1 MKISYNEATAK
12 GCSSLEKDLELCE
25 QIGFDYLEIRLDMLR
40 DYLARHSLS
49 ELAAFFRTSRL
60 KPHALN
66 AVYLYPEFLSERD
79 PEDKK
84 TEVMNDFLLAC
95 EAGVAIGSQYMIVV
109 PPLQRDPLGGPFPGN
124 REETAKECIR
134 ILSALSE
141 MALPFGMNL
150 CFEPVGF
157 NRSSVRNM
165 KEAAA
170 IVNEVDRPNVGFA
183 LDSYNLYLYEGSND
197 FSSIGEVDPA
207 KIFAVHMM
215 SGLDVPA
222 EERGQD
228 KRCYPDRGVVDT
240 GNFLKNLKQT
250 GYEGM
255 VSIETF
261 NPDYW
266 KEKPEHVIAM
276 AYETTKKVLEQYGCL
291 GGRQMRSIF

>member
-1 MKISYNEATAK
+1 
-12 GCSSLEKDLELCE
+12 
-25 QIGFDYLEIRLDMLR
+25 
-40 DYLARHSLS
+40 
-49 ELAAFFRTSRL
+49 
-60 KPHALN
+60 
-66 AVYLYPEFLSERD
+66 
-79 PEDKK
+79 
-84 TEVMNDFLLAC
+84 
-95 EAGVAIGSQYMIVV
+95 MIVV

-134 ILSALSE
+134 ILSVLSE

-157 NRSSVRNM
+157 HRSSVRNI

-183 LDSYNLYLYEGSND
+183 LDSYNLYLYDGSND
-197 FSSIGEVDPA
+197 FSSIGEVDPG
-207 KIFAVHMM
+207 KIFAVHMV

-228 KRCYPDRGVVDT
+228 KRCYPDRGVVDI
-240 GNFLKNLKQT
+240 GNFLRNLKQA

-266 KEKPEHVIAM
+266 KEKPEYVIAM
-276 AYETTKKVLEQYGCL
+276 AYETTKKVL
-291 GGRQMRSIF
+291 GGE

>member
-25 QIGFDYLEIRLDMLR
+25 QMGFDYLEIRLDMLR
-40 DYLARHSLS
+40 DYLTRHSLS
-49 ELAAFFRTSRL
+49 ELAAFFHTSRL

-79 PEDKK
+79 SEDKK
-84 TEVMNDFLLAC
+84 AEVMNDFMLAC
-95 EAGVAIGSQYMIVV
+95 EAGIAIGSQYMIVV

-141 MALPFGMNL
+141 MALPYGMNL

-157 NRSSVRNM
+157 NRSSVRNV

-197 FSSIGEVDPA
+197 FSSIGEADPG

-215 SGLDVPA
+215 SGLNVPA

-240 GNFLKNLKQT
+240 GNFLRNLKQA

-261 NPDYW
+261 NPHYW
-266 KEKPEHVIAM
+266 REKPEHVIAM
-276 AYETTKKVLEQYGCL
+276 AYETTRKVLEQYECL
-291 GGRQMRSIF
+291 